1 MTHRADLLRPACPC
15 HLRGHSCTA
24 GGFHPR
30 LKRPVCCRFRRVP
43 APTASDLLC
52 VVTAR
57 CIGQQRPLLDTA
69 PPAPP
74 AAGSRSGISL
84 EALKD
89 ARLPHP
95 LTYSH
100 WSENPRVEASAD
112 RDSNPD
118 WTTFHPLVC
127 KMGVNIVLTSQGCA
141 RLQPP
146 TPKRPLLREA
156 YPLTR
161 HPKGYPL
168 SLLAILHSF
177 ACAFFSLQ
185 HGQMLKLRQLKSL
198 RSYFLRENK
207 P

>member
-15 HLRGHSCTA
+15 HLRGHNSTA
-24 GGFHPR
+24 GDFHQR
-30 LKRPVCCRFRRVP
+30 LKPRVCCRFRRVP
-43 APTASDLLC
+43 APTASDLLRAGP
-52 VVTAR
+52 AR
-57 CIGQQRPLLDTA
+57 CVRQQRPLLDTA

-74 AAGSRSGISL
+74 AAGSRCGISL

-100 WSENPRVEASAD
+100 WSEKPRGEASAD

-118 WTTFHPLVC
+118 WTTFQPLIC
-127 KMGVNIVLTSQGCA
+127 KMGINIVLTSQGCA

-156 YPLTR
+156 FPLTR
-161 HPKGYPL
+161 HPTCSPL
-168 SLLAILHSF
+168 SLLAILHPF
-177 ACAFFSLQ
+177 ACAFF
-185 HGQMLKLRQLKSL
+185 
-198 RSYFLRENK
+198 FLIAWSNVETK
-207 P
+207 TT